1 MPPGALNMVAFSDN
15 IRSEIQQ
22 ALSDKDRVNDGEKR
36 SIFYELR
43 DNPTLPQSEKELSRL
58 EQEGTLLVMAGTES
72 TAKSMAIAH
81 FHLLSNPEDMSK
93 LRAELQTVPKTA
105 SWTQLEQLT
114 YLNGVIAEGNR
125 LPFGVMG
132 RVCRIAPNEALKYKG
147 HVIPPGTPVS
157 STTLAIHTNEEIF
170 PDLGLSSRRDGQD
183 QKV

>member
-1 MPPGALNMVAFSDN
+1 
-15 IRSEIQQ
+15 
-22 ALSDKDRVNDGEKR
+22 
-36 SIFYELR
+36 
-43 DNPTLPQSEKELSRL
+43 
-58 EQEGTLLVMAGTES
+58 
-72 TAKSMAIAH
+72 
-81 FHLLSNPEDMSK
+81 MSK